1 MAVKHT
7 VPHVI
12 HLDWGICSE
21 SSLTRLEVLEIPHLF
36 LRVMSESGMIFVT
49 SKDTVTQL
57 YCINIISMA
66 QLTGIFFGVFYTIN
80 GGTSE
85 SATEIRGAPGITR
98 DVGFTAYSYKVQ
110 ILILY

>member
-1 MAVKHT
+1 MT
-7 VPHVI
+7 
-12 HLDWGICSE
+12 
-21 SSLTRLEVLEIPHLF
+21 VLEYQIFHALVLF
-36 LRVMSESGMIFVT
+36 YTIDGSVYMKGFH
-49 SKDTVTQL
+49 
-57 YCINIISMA
+57 
-66 QLTGIFFGVFYTIN
+66 TIN

>member
-1 MAVKHT
+1 MHMGITPARAV
-7 VPHVI
+7 
-12 HLDWGICSE
+12 
-21 SSLTRLEVLEIPHLF
+21 R
-36 LRVMSESGMIFVT
+36 
-49 SKDTVTQL
+49 
-57 YCINIISMA
+57 YNIIM
-66 QLTGIFFGVFYTIN
+66 GFYTIN